1 MLAEGLG
8 LSGIVSILFTGIVS
22 FSFENPALYFFCTL
36 ELNLVTEF
44 LHGLR
49 HAKS

>member
-22 FSFENPALYFFCTL
+22 FSFANAALLSFCTL
-36 ELNLVTEF
+36 EYKL
-44 LHGLR
+44 
-49 HAKS
+49 SY